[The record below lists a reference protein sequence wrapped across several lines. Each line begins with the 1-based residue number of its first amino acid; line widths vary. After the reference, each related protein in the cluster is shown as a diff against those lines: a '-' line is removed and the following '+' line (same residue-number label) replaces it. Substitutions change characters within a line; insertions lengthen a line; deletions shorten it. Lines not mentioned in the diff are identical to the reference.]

1 VECDEAQMRQVI
13 RNIVDNAVEA
23 MEDDGVIEVR
33 AENLTQIGES
43 RSPELLL
50 QEGKYI
56 KISIH
61 DQGAGIGKED
71 FPKIFDPYFSTKE
84 RGTQKGMGLGLAAAY
99 SIIKRHNG
107 HIAVE
112 SQVNIGTT
120 IHIYLSAISPKRE
133 EPGAEPHQAERIQAD
148 SQSSIVNSQYS
159 IKRVLVMDDEEL
171 LRDLAKQML
180 PRIGYEVEVAW
191 DGVEAIDLYKEAMA
205 SGKPFAMV
213 ILDLTNKGG
222 MGGMETIKRLLQ
234 IDPHVKAIIAS
245 GYSHDPVMGN
255 FKQYGFCGTLPKPF
269 TMKQLVEVLDRAI
282 GD

>member
-1 VECDEAQMRQVI
+1 
-13 RNIVDNAVEA
+13 
-23 MEDDGVIEVR
+23 
-33 AENLTQIGES
+33 
-43 RSPELLL
+43 
-50 QEGKYI
+50 
-56 KISIH
+56 
-61 DQGAGIGKED
+61 
-71 FPKIFDPYFSTKE
+71 
-84 RGTQKGMGLGLAAAY
+84 
-99 SIIKRHNG
+99 
-107 HIAVE
+107 
-112 SQVNIGTT
+112 
-120 IHIYLSAISPKRE
+120 
-133 EPGAEPHQAERIQAD
+133 
-148 SQSSIVNSQYS
+148 
-159 IKRVLVMDDEEL
+159 MDDEEL

-269 TMKQLVEVLDRAI
+269 TMKQLEEVLDRAI